1 MAEEGLSA
9 DTMAMLGAG
18 ALGVAALAGLGMLA
32 AGMMG
37 GLSEADML
45 RKKIEMLQEALA
57 IENIAIDEFE
67 KYLDQLKDVKT
78 EFGMLAKNTEVQT
91 DELCNYLDF
100 VNEQMTDSLAGKKE
114 DEEDMLAE

>member
-1 MAEEGLSA
+1 L
-9 DTMAMLGAG
+9 
-18 ALGVAALAGLGMLA
+18 AAAGMLA

-37 GLSEADML
+37 GLSEADLL

-57 IENIAIDEFE
+57 IENIAIDEFD
-67 KYLDQLKDVKT
+67 KYLDQLKEVKT

-100 VNEQMTDSLAGKKE
+100 VNEQMTDSLASKKE
-114 DEEDMLAE
+114 DEDDVFKVL